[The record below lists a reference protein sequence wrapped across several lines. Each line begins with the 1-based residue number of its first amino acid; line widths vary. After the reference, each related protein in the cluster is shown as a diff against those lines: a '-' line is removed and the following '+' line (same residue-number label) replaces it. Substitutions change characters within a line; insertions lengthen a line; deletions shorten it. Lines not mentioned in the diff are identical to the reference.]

1 MNMGSVDKQRLKPIW
16 HSFSYAITG
25 IFTAVKQERN
35 MRFHLLS
42 SMLVVGISFYFSITT
57 TEWLFILFAVG
68 GMFALELV
76 NTAIER
82 VVDLAAPDFHPLAKQ
97 AKDVAAGAVFV
108 YAILSVVI
116 GIVIFSPYFLRLLH
130 RG

>member
-1 MNMGSVDKQRLKPIW
+1 MIMGSVDKQRLKPIW

-42 SMLVVGISFYFSITT
+42 SVLVVGISFYFSITA